1 MSINFKKLSKKQIII
16 IAVVAVFVIV
26 FAAAG
31 IYCAVNDETPAEMFS
46 DMVHTDET
54 LIQAK
59 WQSEEAVSAY
69 EFYEDGTYDNY
80 ISTFSFTGEYRIDGN
95 KIILT
100 NPNSNGSVTYKFSI
114 NGDTLKMNLVDE
126 NGTEPEDKET
136 TIFKKVDHFNMKS
149 FTDILE
155 DAANEKENSEEETT
169 EK

>member
-1 MSINFKKLSKKQIII
+1 MNINIKKLSKKQVII
-16 IAVVAVFVIV
+16 IAVIAVFIIV
-26 FAAAG
+26 FASAG
-31 IYCAVNDETPAEMFS
+31 IYCAVNDESPAEMFS
-46 DMVHTDET
+46 DIVNSDET

-69 EFYEDGTYDNY
+69 EFYDDGTYDNY

-114 NGDTLKMNLVDE
+114 NGDKLKMSLIDE
-126 NGTEPEDKET
+126 NGTEPEEKET
-136 TIFKKVDHFNMKS
+136 TVFKKVDHFNMKS

-155 DAANEKENSEEETT
+155 DVANQKDAEQKETEE
-169 EK
+169 

>member
-1 MSINFKKLSKKQIII
+1 MNINIKKLSKKQVII
-16 IAVVAVFVIV
+16 IAVIAVFIIA
-26 FAAAG
+26 FASAG
-31 IYCAVNDETPAEMFS
+31 IYCAVNDESPAEMFS
-46 DMVHTDET
+46 DIVNSDET

-69 EFYEDGTYDNY
+69 EFYDDGTYDNY

-114 NGDTLKMNLVDE
+114 NGDKLKMSLIDE
-126 NGTEPEDKET
+126 NGTEPEEKET
-136 TIFKKVDHFNMKS
+136 TVFKKVDHFNMKS

-155 DAANEKENSEEETT
+155 DAANQKDAEQKETEE
-169 EK
+169 